1 MPLKLSS
8 NAKGGLL
15 FWGALA
21 ALNAFDS
28 WLWDSPFWLLPAA
41 FAILIAMVSVLEWIG
56 RRTGRGCARG
66 SPAS

>member
-1 MPLKLSS
+1 MLRNLSS

-15 FWGALA
+15 FWGFLA

-41 FAILIAMVSVLEWIG
+41 LAILIATVAALEWIG
-56 RRTGRGCARG
+56 LRGG
-66 SPAS
+66 